1 LFSSF
6 HLELFSEK
14 TFFAAYLLHANE
26 GTNRPE
32 EHMNAE
38 WKFNI
43 RSHNKYVVIQKLRVL
58 KDYKIGN
65 LLLLCS
71 ACSIKE
77 KEKRLVGS
85 ESGYCVR
92 VGRYVYPQT
101 VVSVN

>member
-1 LFSSF
+1 MQDLTKVNEVVNIIVKVMTFNFITRNLLFSSF

-26 GTNRPE
+26 GTNRLE

-58 KDYKIGN
+58 MMSDN
-65 LLLLCS
+65 FL
-71 ACSIKE
+71 
-77 KEKRLVGS
+77 
-85 ESGYCVR
+85 
-92 VGRYVYPQT
+92 
-101 VVSVN
+101 